1 MPRKFLA
8 ASAASSSRELE
19 SWPAAF
25 KMPVSAFE
33 DGNTFDVPRVARFS
47 TTIRFIFLAQFAGC
61 ARNLRLGRGAER
73 FLSYVAV
80 VTLLCIVACC
90 VQVREDRYFNSG
102 NSRAINK

>member
-33 DGNTFDVPRVARFS
+33 DGNTFDIPRVARFS

-61 ARNLRLGRGAER
+61 AR
-73 FLSYVAV
+73 
-80 VTLLCIVACC
+80 I
-90 VQVREDRYFNSG
+90 
-102 NSRAINK
+102 

>member
-47 TTIRFIFLAQFAGC
+47 TTTTFYFFSAVCGLREKFEVRSRSGEIFKLCRGC
-61 ARNLRLGRGAER
+61 SVVMYRGLLRPGARG
-73 FLSYVAV
+73 
-80 VTLLCIVACC
+80 
-90 VQVREDRYFNSG
+90 
-102 NSRAINK
+102 

>member
-47 TTIRFIFLAQFAGC
+47 TTTTFYFFSAVCGLRE
-61 ARNLRLGRGAER
+61 NLRLGRGAER

-102 NSRAINK
+102 NSRGINK

>member
-47 TTIRFIFLAQFAGC
+47 TTIRFIFFNAVCGL
-61 ARNLRLGRGAER
+61 RENLRLGRGAER

-102 NSRAINK
+102 NSRGINK